1 MIELC
6 QAQIGQPVYHVK
18 EPDAPD
24 LYALVS
30 FNSGQADP
38 ELDAMTVMVASEQEY
53 EEVSKTILTGR
64 AGLLAWYVEN
74 VGYSPDE
81 DIGGLTPIDELI
93 DRVAS
98 HLLLR
103 TRETVA
109 AS

>member
-6 QAQIGQPVYHVK
+6 HAQVGQPVYHVK

-30 FNSGQADP
+30 FNSGRTDP
-38 ELDAMTVMVASEQEY
+38 ERDAMTVTVAIEHEC
-53 EEVSKTILTGR
+53 EEVSKTVLTGR
-64 AGLLAWYVEN
+64 AGLIAWYVEN

-98 HLLLR
+98 LLLLR
-103 TRETVA
+103 TRETEA